1 MDQESVPGGSG
12 LVPPACDRPNR
23 FRPRPGGGGVTRA
36 PRILAV
42 GGAHID
48 RRGQVSGAYVASAS
62 NPGTMR
68 EDVGGGVFNALRT
81 AARRGVSASLLSLR
95 GGDAAGETVARA
107 IEEAGIAD
115 LSAVFLDRS
124 TPSYTAI
131 LDNGGELVVGFAD
144 MALYDLAFS
153 KQARRSSLREAARAA
168 DALLVDANLPE
179 PALERVTGLME
190 RKPAF
195 AIAISPA
202 KVVRFKPVAERLTL
216 AFLNRREVHALTG
229 LERDAPAAA
238 IVAALRAAGLGGA
251 VVTAGDHA
259 IIGYDPAGIFQLAP
273 PAPRAVADVTGAG
286 DALAGATV
294 AAMLEGRPL
303 HLALREGAA
312 AALLAI
318 ESLRAVPD
326 FTPAD
331 FEAALALVPQAVE
344 MA

>member
-1 MDQESVPGGSG
+1 M
-12 LVPPACDRPNR
+12 
-23 FRPRPGGGGVTRA
+23 RA

-202 KVVRFKPVAERLTL
+202 KVVRLKPLTGRLSL
-216 AFLNRREVHALTG
+216 LFLNRRE
-229 LERDAPAAA
+229 AAA
-238 IVAALRAAGLGGA
+238 LAGDVEALPPGELVAALRGAGLKAGVVTCGGGPTVGFDAGGA
-251 VVTAGDHA
+251 FA
-259 IIGYDPAGIFQLAP
+259 IEP
-273 PAPRAVADVTGAG
+273 PAPRHVADVTGAG
-286 DALAGATV
+286 DALAGATI
-294 AAMLEGRPL
+294 AAVLRGRRL
-303 HLALREGAA
+303 REALREGMA
-312 AALLAI
+312 AALLAL
-318 ESLRAVPD
+318 ESPTAVPD
-326 FTPAD
+326 FDAEA
-331 FEAALALVPQAVE
+331 FEAALALVPQPQDVT
-344 MA
+344 